1 MHLQRRDFLHGILA
15 APVGAVAGHRSPARF
30 EASAANG
37 AELQAFLRHVRPGGT
52 VVLAPGDFGDVGVFE
67 LTVPDVT
74 IRAASPLHSVLRD
87 PLLVG
92 GERATLVD
100 LAFYDDVEGIF
111 MATHASPAKTAA
123 AARCSDSLTITAS
136 DVEVRGCTF
145 GYFPARAILVRPG
158 GLRPF
163 ITGCSFHSNRNGGAS
178 SNAHEAIALGY
189 DNANSNT
196 RMQARVVGNKL
207 WNLNV
212 EGEAICVKTSENL
225 IEGNELSSSRAAF
238 SNRKGERNLFK
249 DNASVGAGGFAIED
263 RGTRLVANSV
273 TGGGLFKILGGNTTA
288 DDMRTSSDL
297 HNQATD
303 TYLEANRGPLTI
315 GYNYSGMTLPALNTT
330 VVSHSGE
337 IRLAAHKGTQLA
349 GKT

>member
-1 MHLQRRDFLHGILA
+1 MHLQRRAFLHGILA
-15 APVGAVAGHRSPARF
+15 APVGLMAGHRSPARF
-30 EASAANG
+30 EAVASNG
-37 AELQAFLRHVRPGGT
+37 VELQAALRRAQPGSIVT
-52 VVLAPGDFGDVGVFE
+52 LAPGDFGDVGAFE
-67 LTVPDVT
+67 LTAPEVT
-74 IRAASPLHSVLRD
+74 IRALSPLVSVLRD
-87 PLLVG
+87 PLLVN
-92 GERATLVD
+92 GERAALVD

-111 MATHASPAKTAA
+111 LATHASPAKTAP
-123 AARCSDSLTITAS
+123 AARCSDSLTITAP

-158 GLRPF
+158 GLRSL
-163 ITGCSFHSNRNGGAS
+163 ITGCSFHSNRDGGGS
-178 SNAHEAIALGY
+178 SNAHEAISLGY

-196 RMQARVVGNKL
+196 RMQARVVGNRL

-212 EGEAICVKTSENL
+212 EGEAICVKTSENV
-225 IEGNELSSSRAAF
+225 IEGNELSSSRAAY

-249 DNASVGAGGFAIED
+249 DNSSVGAGGFAIED
-263 RGTRLVANSV
+263 RGSRLIANSV
-273 TGGGLFKILGGNTTA
+273 AGGGLFKILGGNTTA
-288 DDMRTSSDL
+288 DDMRTASDL

-337 IRLAAHKGTQLA
+337 IRLAAHRGTKLP
-349 GKT
+349 G